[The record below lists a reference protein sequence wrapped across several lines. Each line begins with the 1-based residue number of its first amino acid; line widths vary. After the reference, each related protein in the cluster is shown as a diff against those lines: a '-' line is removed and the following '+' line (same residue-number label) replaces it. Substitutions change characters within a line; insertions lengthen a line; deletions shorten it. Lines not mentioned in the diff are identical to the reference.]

1 MQDNL
6 QAKII
11 NFGGRKKDKKIT
23 TINIYDDTLKQINT
37 FLDKSDY
44 KISKPD
50 FIQLILNEAFSTR
63 K

>member
-11 NFGGRKKDKKIT
+11 NFGKPKNRKIT
-23 TINIYDDTLKQINT
+23 TVNIYDDTLKQINT

-50 FIQLILNEAFSTR
+50 FIQLILNEVLSTR

>member
-11 NFGGRKKDKKIT
+11 NFGKPKNRKIT
-23 TINIYDDTLKQINT
+23 TVNIYDETLKQINNY
-37 FLDKSDY
+37 LDKSDY
-44 KISKPD
+44 RISKPD
-50 FIQLILNEAFSTR
+50 FIQLILNEVLSTR

>member
-11 NFGGRKKDKKIT
+11 NFGKPKNRKIT
-23 TINIYDDTLKQINT
+23 TVNIYEDTLKQINNY
-37 FLDKSDY
+37 LDKSDY
-44 KISKPD
+44 RISKPD
-50 FIQLILNEAFSTR
+50 FIQLILNEVLSTR

>member
-11 NFGGRKKDKKIT
+11 NFGKPKNRKIT
-23 TINIYDDTLKQINT
+23 TVNIYDDTLKQINT

-44 KISKPD
+44 
-50 FIQLILNEAFSTR
+50 FIKLILNEVLSTR

>member
-11 NFGGRKKDKKIT
+11 NFGKPKNRKIT
-23 TINIYDDTLKQINT
+23 TVNIYDDTLKQFNT

-50 FIQLILNEAFSTR
+50 FIQLILNEVLSTR